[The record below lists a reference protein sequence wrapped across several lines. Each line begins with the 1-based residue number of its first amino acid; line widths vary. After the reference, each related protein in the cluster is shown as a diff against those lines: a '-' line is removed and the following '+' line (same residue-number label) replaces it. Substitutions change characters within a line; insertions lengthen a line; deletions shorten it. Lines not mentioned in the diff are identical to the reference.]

1 MGEIGVFAFAVLAL
15 LIVIPLGI
23 AAVVF
28 LIVPTAKGIAWIVR
42 QILRFIGA
50 EIGDLLR
57 LIGAV
62 ITSIVLVPITLV
74 NVLFGR
80 WSSAAHYGR
89 AIESEGKAI
98 GGCVYRMFIGHPAR
112 LLCLT
117 PLTEGIEQRVPQAM
131 AAAPGP
137 DRPARRVGQFEG
149 YTIVGSLPGGGSG
162 SKLYIADPS
171 PQKLA
176 GFARNGQIGVG
187 RVVIKSF
194 SLSDGST
201 LPQIV
206 RENRAIP
213 AAKRLG
219 LILEHE
225 LHEDRFFYVTR
236 YVPGESLGIATQRLH
251 AVCGGDGLTGVHLA
265 EVVDYAA
272 DVVRTLQHYHAGGLW
287 HKDVKPDNI
296 IVASGQAHLVD
307 FGLVTPLRS
316 SMTLTT
322 HGTEYFRDPEMVRMA
337 LRGVKVHEV
346 DGARFDIYA
355 AGAVLFS
362 MIENSFPAHGGL
374 SQISRRCP
382 EVLRWIVRRAMTD
395 YDKRY
400 ESAAAMLADLETVLA
415 APDPFALKPVDLPS
429 VRSGDDSRVALPPS
443 QPASGP
449 DITETAAGR
458 VGPAVPPPS
467 PQGGVDPLAGGFFQ
481 SIGRKVDD
489 TVNAAGFS
497 RTSGSSVPPSP
508 ESQHPKLR
516 VTGWW
521 TGKYTIDSHGAAAA
535 GAAVDNTRDPVA
547 HAMHAASEK
556 VRMAGVTAAE
566 QLGKARD
573 AARNARDQARVRLAH
588 RDPAG
593 VNKGVGAA
601 FVIFWLVTFG
611 LIAAMFAGG
620 AGLGLWSS
628 GRRVQPV
635 TESERPLVVP
645 VLVAANESDVSG
657 AEPPVAKTDRAAK
670 RSRAGSKPAATKG
683 QATFTPAEPLGSVV
697 VLKESMTFDAPAQAS
712 ADEQLKALEVI
723 GFTLRGS
730 TPRIPETEAELKS
743 QTELVAGLKTALGME
758 PFGSEAAAAAG
769 RTWLKDHEDLN
780 MIVWIGRND
789 SGEPQAWIVPRAGLS
804 AGVIKHAA
812 ETMERAGTRK
822 P

>member
-1 MGEIGVFAFAVLAL
+1 MAEIGVFAFAVLAL

-57 LIGAV
+57 LIGAF

-171 PQKLA
+171 PQKHAL
-176 GFARNGQIGVG
+176 FARSGQTGVG

-251 AVCGGDGLTGVHLA
+251 AVCGGDGLTGSHLA

-272 DVVRTLQHYHAGGLW
+272 DVVRTLHHYHAGGLW

-346 DGARFDIYA
+346 DGAKFDIYA

-382 EVLRWIVRRAMTD
+382 EVLRWIVRRAMTE

-429 VRSGDDSRVALPPS
+429 VRGGDDRGAALPPVL
-443 QPASGP
+443 PISGP
-449 DITETAAGR
+449 DLTETAAGR
-458 VGPAVPPPS
+458 VGPVVPPPF
-467 PQGGVDPLAGGFFQ
+467 PQNLPGPGAGGFFQ
-481 SIGRKVDD
+481 SVGRKVDD
-489 TVNAAGFS
+489 TMNAAGFS
-497 RTSGSSVPPSP
+497 RTSGSPVPPSP
-508 ESQHPKLR
+508 ESQRPKLR

-521 TGKYTIDSHGAAAA
+521 TGKYTIDAHGAA
-535 GAAVDNTRDPVA
+535 AAVDNTRDPVA
-547 HAMHAASEK
+547 QAVHTASEQ

-566 QLGKARD
+566 QFGKARE
-573 AARNARDQARVRLAH
+573 AARDARDRARVRLAN

-628 GRRVQPV
+628 GRGGQ
-635 TESERPLVVP
+635 TTAQSERPLVVP
-645 VLVAANESDVSG
+645 VLVAANEANASG
-657 AEPPVAKTDRAAK
+657 VEPSVTQTDRAAK
-670 RSRAGSKPAATKG
+670 RSRTGTKASATKG
-683 QATFTPAEPLGSVV
+683 QATFTPAELLGSVV

-730 TPRIPETEAELKS
+730 TPRIPETESELKT

-769 RTWLKDHEDLN
+769 RTWLKDHQDLN

-789 SGEPQAWIVPRAGLS
+789 AGEPQAWIVPRAGLS
-804 AGVIKHAA
+804 PGVVKHAA
-812 ETMERAGTRK
+812 ATMERAGARK